1 VTGSRRRWGKSA
13 RADGSSCF
21 WQICVMLY
29 SERVLIPTAFTP
41 HVGSFKDVTWRKVE
55 VGQIVKVEDE
65 ELFPAD
71 LLCLASA
78 LPDDVCFIRTTNL
91 DGETNLKVRRWAT
104 FDYSCATCFHHT
116 PSADNTCSRRLAI
129 LAP

>member
-1 VTGSRRRWGKSA
+1 
-13 RADGSSCF
+13 
-21 WQICVMLY
+21 MLH
-29 SERVLIPTAFTP
+29 SEHVLTCTAFKP
-41 HVGSFKDVTWRKVE
+41 RVGSFEDVTWRKVE

-91 DGETNLKVRRWAT
+91 DGETNLKVRRWAL
-104 FDYSCATCFHHT
+104 FHHSCATCFRLTVEAVSQQHGLQEAAH
-116 PSADNTCSRRLAI
+116 PAQRSAPRA
-129 LAP
+129 AV